1 MSKDSEQGKDGIF
14 GQNLPGTGGDIIMR
28 NDAEQDVEGHRVPSW
43 SGVTED
49 GSEAPA
55 DGGADVEGHLYTSGP
70 TTQGEFARRG
80 PGRNPHGER

>member
-1 MSKDSEQGKDGIF
+1 MNKDSEQVKEGIF
-14 GQNLPGTGGDIIMR
+14 GQSLPGTGGDIVMR

-49 GSEAPA
+49 APETPT

-70 TTQGEFARRG
+70 TTQGEFSRRG